1 MINKKMII
9 LSFLLILILRISN
22 VSAFGLGVAPSEI
35 EIPNAL
41 KGQTYERTMG
51 IYNTESYSGIF
62 IINATETGSDWIKF
76 YKEDNPDMPLT
87 NISIPGGKSV
97 ELLVKFTIPQD
108 ATNGNYSPVIYV
120 NAIPENVTQVNSSSQ
135 INIQMPIETLITVV
149 GEQILSGEVKSYII
163 TDTEINHPLRVTIEF
178 QNTGNV
184 IATPLIKTTILKN
197 NLSIDSFNYSQK
209 SFPLNT
215 KDTLEIEWNTTDQN
229 VGDYVAN
236 IKVFLGDNL
245 ISEKNLSFKIL
256 ERGVLTV
263 EGRVEGVTAPSEASV
278 GQVVK
283 IEVQFQNTG
292 KLDILAKIKGEVTN
306 SNNEFIDV
314 IEGDETLVKIG
325 EEQNLIIYFKPEK
338 AGDYLI
344 KANVFYEGKKT
355 EINPISIKT
364 TGAQPSGMFI
374 FDTQNLIIILFVI
387 FAFGLILIGIFLKK
401 IRKSTKRK

>member
-1 MINKKMII
+1 
-9 LSFLLILILRISN
+9 
-22 VSAFGLGVAPSEI
+22 
-35 EIPNAL
+35 
-41 KGQTYERTMG
+41 
-51 IYNTESYSGIF
+51 
-62 IINATETGSDWIKF
+62 
-76 YKEDNPDMPLT
+76 MP
-87 NISIPGGKSV
+87 V
-97 ELLVKFTIPQD
+97 
-108 ATNGNYSPVIYV
+108 
-120 NAIPENVTQVNSSSQ
+120 
-135 INIQMPIETLITVV
+135 ETLITVV

-215 KDTLEIEWNTTDQN
+215 KDTLEVEWNTTDQN

-263 EGRVEGVTAPSEASV
+263 EGRVEGVTAPNEVSV

-306 SNNEFIDV
+306 NNNEFIDV

-325 EEQNLIIYFKPEK
+325 EKQNLIIYFKPEK

-364 TGAQPSGMFI
+364 IGTQPSGMFI
-374 FDTQNLIIILFVI
+374 FDTQNLIIILFII
-387 FAFGLILIGIFLKK
+387 FALGLILIGIFSKK